1 MIGPQQAWDWLAREL
16 DRWGE
21 SGQSASF
28 WWRDDDATE
37 PSAELERLLQTSL
50 HHDLPLAL
58 AVIPAQLDPRLV
70 THLQQFPRTSVLQHG
85 FNHRSHA
92 LPGQRKLELGGDRD
106 ADAILGELAQG
117 YRILQQQ
124 FADRFVPV
132 MVPPWN
138 RIDANLLARLSD
150 IGLCGLSTMRVRR
163 LAHPAPGLLQVNT
176 HLDPINWRM
185 HRDAVRRRHYEYWVV
200 DPQTGEWVQRQFK
213 LRYRFAPGA
222 LRRRQVNLYFAA
234 ALLQIYGRQ
243 CPEID
248 GAFGSVAHR
257 DPVSHF
263 IWGDRVDTAAHEDSV
278 LRARRRLID
287 YYAERPPGSCGMFG
301 ELELAS
307 PMEGAP
313 LKVLSGWG
321 EWRGRRGYRRH
332 KGVDIFS
339 PVGAPVY
346 AIGDGEVMF
355 AGVSVRRRRRGR
367 VRSQAMPFDKA
378 RRVGRRRLSGGGMF
392 VMVRHDGNELISAYM
407 HLSGYAVE
415 KGQRVERG
423 HLLGYTG
430 GTGVSISKPHLHFEL
445 RRPPREHFDPMLA
458 LRKCLIAPEATYIG
472 RWRLQ
477 RDGVRT
483 ARVPEDN
490 AFIDA
495 DGADVEPL
503 P

>member
-1 MIGPQQAWDWLAREL
+1 MARRGGHATVIGPQQAWDWLAREL

-176 HLDPINWRM
+176 HLDPINWRT
-185 HRDAVRRRHYEYWVV
+185 HRGFIGLYPAVAIL
-200 DPQTGEWVQRQFK
+200 VQH
-213 LRYRFAPGA
+213 
-222 LRRRQVNLYFAA
+222 
-234 ALLQIYGRQ
+234 LL
-243 CPEID
+243 
-248 GAFGSVAHR
+248 
-257 DPVSHF
+257 
-263 IWGDRVDTAAHEDSV
+263 
-278 LRARRRLID
+278 ARRT
-287 YYAERPPGSCGMFG
+287 
-301 ELELAS
+301 
-307 PMEGAP
+307 
-313 LKVLSGWG
+313 
-321 EWRGRRGYRRH
+321 GYRDLQEPTGILSHHLAQSEPVWRFLDRLFEFLGKH
-332 KGVDIFS
+332 PAVTWVDASSIWQPAS
-339 PVGAPVY
+339 TVAAKPGQ
-346 AIGDGEVMF
+346 G
-355 AGVSVRRRRRGR
+355 
-367 VRSQAMPFDKA
+367 KA
-378 RRVGRRRLSGGGMF
+378 
-392 VMVRHDGNELISAYM
+392 
-407 HLSGYAVE
+407 
-415 KGQRVERG
+415 Q
-423 HLLGYTG
+423 
-430 GTGVSISKPHLHFEL
+430 
-445 RRPPREHFDPMLA
+445 
-458 LRKCLIAPEATYIG
+458 
-472 RWRLQ
+472 
-477 RDGVRT
+477 
-483 ARVPEDN
+483 
-490 AFIDA
+490 
-495 DGADVEPL
+495 
-503 P
+503 